1 MNIQNHIFGPVPSRR
16 LGFSLGLDIVP
27 YKTCSFDC
35 VYCQLG
41 QTTNKTIQRREYVSK
56 QLIIRE
62 LKSYLAR
69 EHDEIDYITFSGSG
83 EPTLN
88 SKIGEMIQEVKRMTD
103 IPVAVLTNGS
113 LLFKKEVRD
122 ELRNADLILPSL
134 NAVTQDT
141 FERVNRPHHGLNIQ
155 DIIDGLKKFRKN
167 FDNEIWLEVM
177 LVKGINDNM
186 GEIEQMAG
194 ISNEINPDKI
204 QLNTVVRP
212 PCESF
217 AMPVDANQMRKICQ
231 MFGQKAEIIAPCARK
246 AMKAYEKDVANKIL
260 TLLKRRPCTIDGISN
275 VLGIHRNEVVKYL
288 EVLEEDRRVARRIH
302 KNQTYFVVNKDEMRS
317 M

>member
-1 MNIQNHIFGPVPSRR
+1 MNTQSHVFGPVPSRR
-16 LGFSLGLDIVP
+16 LGFSLGLDVIP

-41 QTTNKTIQRREYVSK
+41 QTANKTIQRREYVSK
-56 QLIIRE
+56 QLLIGE
-62 LKSYLAR
+62 LKSHLADD
-69 EHDEIDYITFSGSG
+69 HDKVDYITFSGSG

-88 SKIGEMIQEVKRMTD
+88 SKIGEMLREVKRMTD

-122 ELRNADLILPSL
+122 ELRSADLILPSL
-134 NAVTQDT
+134 DAVTQDT

-155 DIIDGLKKFRKN
+155 DIIDGLKKFRKD

-177 LVKGINDNM
+177 LVKGINDGV
-186 GEIEQMAG
+186 GEIEQMVDI
-194 ISNEINPDKI
+194 ISEVNPDKI
-204 QLNTVVRP
+204 QLNTVIRP

-217 AMPVDANQMRKICQ
+217 AMPVDANQMRKICK
-231 MFGQKAEIIAPCARK
+231 MLGKKAEIIASRARK
-246 AMKAYEKDVANKIL
+246 AMKAYEKGMEKRIL
-260 TLLKRRPCTIDGISN
+260 TLLKRRPCTIEDISN

-288 EVLEEDRRVARRIH
+288 EVLVDDRRIVKKVH
-302 KNQTYFVVNKDEMRS
+302 KNQTYFWDEQR
-317 M
+317 

>member
-1 MNIQNHIFGPVPSRR
+1 MNQHHVFGPVPSRR

-56 QLIIRE
+56 QVIISE
-62 LKSYLAR
+62 LKSYLT
-69 EHDEIDYITFSGSG
+69 EDHDKVDYITFSGSG

-88 SKIGEMIQEVKRMTD
+88 SKIGEMVQEVKRMTD

-113 LLFKKEVRD
+113 LLFKKRVRD
-122 ELRNADLILPSL
+122 ELRRADLVLPSL
-134 NAVTQDT
+134 DAVTQDV
-141 FERVNRPHHGLNIQ
+141 FVRVNRPHNGLRIEN
-155 DIIDGLKKFRKN
+155 IIDGLKKFRKE

-177 LVKGINDNM
+177 LVKGVNDGV

-194 ISNEINPDKI
+194 IINEINPDKI

-217 AMPVDANQMRKICQ
+217 AMPVDANQMRKICK
-231 MFGQKAEIIAPCARK
+231 MFGKKAEIITPHARK
-246 AMKAYEKDVANKIL
+246 AMKAYEKGVEKSIL
-260 TLLKRRPCTIDGISN
+260 TLLERRPCTVEDISN

-288 EVLEEDRRVARRIH
+288 GVLVDDRRVVKKMH
-302 KNQTYFVVNKDEMRS
+302 KNQTYFVVSKDEMRS